1 MPHGIGRKSLHRDF
15 PTCAQRK
22 RDDSVADIPRGL
34 PLGEDGRIAC
44 DRHALHR
51 RAGVERDLRGPAVKL
66 PPRRVCRRA
75 RALREDHEVPAAQKK
90 VLRLVQQVPR
100 VVIDE
105 KGKISLS
112 IKQAEPKPQGVRR
125 NGAGGRQQGGR
136 GGSDNFDWNRR
147 QNSSDNFDDMLS
159 KFMASSDEKISGLK
173 KDNRR
178 SRKGGNGGA
187 NQW

>member
-1 MPHGIGRKSLHRDF
+1 MSFEVGQIVEGKVTGIMSYGAFVDLGDNTSGMVHI
-15 PTCAQRK
+15 
-22 RDDSVADIPRGL
+22 SEVAPVYVKEIKDHLTVGQ
-34 PLGEDGRIAC
+34 
-44 DRHALHR
+44 
-51 RAGVERDLRGPAVKL
+51 AVKVKIL
-66 PPRRVCRRA
+66 G
-75 RALREDHEVPAAQKK
+75 
-90 VLRLVQQVPR
+90 
-100 VVIDE
+100 IDE

-112 IKQAEPKPQGVRR
+112 IKQAESKPQGVRR

-147 QNSSDNFDDMLS
+147 QNSSDSFDDMLS

>member
-1 MPHGIGRKSLHRDF
+1 MSFEVGQIVEGKVTGIMSYGAFVDLGDNTSGMVHISEVAPVYVKEIKDHL
-15 PTCAQRK
+15 TVGQ
-22 RDDSVADIPRGL
+22 SVKVKI
-34 PLGEDGRIAC
+34 LG
-44 DRHALHR
+44 
-51 RAGVERDLRGPAVKL
+51 
-66 PPRRVCRRA
+66 
-75 RALREDHEVPAAQKK
+75 
-90 VLRLVQQVPR
+90 
-100 VVIDE
+100 IDE

-112 IKQAEPKPQGVRR
+112 IKQAEPKPQGVGG

>member
-1 MPHGIGRKSLHRDF
+1 MAFEVGQIVEGKVTGIMSYGAFVDLGDNTSGMVHISEVAPVYVKEIKDHL
-15 PTCAQRK
+15 TVGQ
-22 RDDSVADIPRGL
+22 SVKVKI
-34 PLGEDGRIAC
+34 LG
-44 DRHALHR
+44 
-51 RAGVERDLRGPAVKL
+51 
-66 PPRRVCRRA
+66 
-75 RALREDHEVPAAQKK
+75 
-90 VLRLVQQVPR
+90 
-100 VVIDE
+100 IDE